1 LVIFILIFVI
11 YLEIVIWLLKI
22 NSMNV
27 IIPIKI
33 SFKNLMAAKF
43 RSFLTIL
50 GIIIGVASVIIIF
63 AVGQSAQELILDQI
77 RGVGSNLV
85 GVLPGASDEK
95 GPPASV
101 MGIVITTLKYDDFLE
116 LKKPKNVTGVVAG
129 AGYVTGTATIEN
141 DGTELGMS
149 FTGTTSQYPEVES
162 TGLRNGRFFI
172 EEEETNLSKV
182 AVLGVTAAKDIF
194 GNADPIGRKIK
205 IDDYKFTVVGVLKE
219 RASAAFG
226 TASQDEAVF
235 VPLFTAQKLLLGINH
250 LAYVR
255 LKIDSIENIPI
266 AKEDISVVLRNQ
278 HDIDDPNDDD
288 FSVRDQASAME
299 IVETITSSMRYF
311 LLAVGTISLIVG
323 GVGVMNVML
332 IAVNQRIKEVG
343 LRKAV
348 GAKNSDVMLQFLIES
363 ATISFMGGLI
373 GIIFGVVLS
382 FVISLVVNSLG
393 YNWRFIISPSSIVIA
408 VTVSILIGIIFGLYP
423 ARKASK
429 ISPMEALRYE

>member
-1 LVIFILIFVI
+1 MHIL
-11 YLEIVIWLLKI
+11 
-22 NSMNV
+22 
-27 IIPIKI
+27 IPIKI

-77 RGVGSNLV
+77 RGVGSNLI

-95 GPPASV
+95 GPPASA

-129 AGYVTGTATIEN
+129 AAYVMGTATVEN

-149 FTGTTSQYPEVES
+149 FTGITSEYPEVES
-162 TGLRNGRFFI
+162 TGMSKGRFFI
-172 EEEETNLSKV
+172 EEEETNLSRV

-194 GNADPIGRKIK
+194 GDIDPIGRKIK
-205 IDDYKFTVVGVLKE
+205 INDYKFTVVGVLKE
-219 RASAAFG
+219 RSSSAFG
-226 TASQDEAVF
+226 IGSQDEAVF
-235 VPLFTAQKLLLGINH
+235 VPILTAQKLLLGINH

-255 LKIDSIENIPI
+255 LKIDTIENIPI
-266 AKEDISVVLRNQ
+266 AEEDAAVVLRNQ
-278 HDIDDPNDDD
+278 HDIDDPDDDD
-288 FSVRDQASAME
+288 FSIMDQASAVE
-299 IVETITSSMRYF
+299 IVGTVTNAMRYF
-311 LLAVGTISLIVG
+311 LLAVGTISLVVG

-332 IAVNQRIKEVG
+332 IAVSQRIKEVG

-348 GAKNSDVMLQFLIES
+348 GAKNIDVMTQFLVES
-363 ATISFMGGLI
+363 ATISFMGGLV
-373 GIIFGVVLS
+373 GIIFGVAVS
-382 FVISLVVNSLG
+382 FGASLIITAMG
-393 YNWRFIISPSSIVIA
+393 YNWKFIIAPSSIVIA
-408 VTVSILIGIIFGLYP
+408 VSVSILIGIIFGIYP

>member
-1 LVIFILIFVI
+1 MHIL
-11 YLEIVIWLLKI
+11 
-22 NSMNV
+22 
-27 IIPIKI
+27 IPIKI

-77 RGVGSNLV
+77 RGVGSNLI

-95 GPPASV
+95 GPPASA

-129 AGYVTGTATIEN
+129 AAYVMGTATVEN

-149 FTGTTSQYPEVES
+149 FTGITSEYPEVES
-162 TGLRNGRFFI
+162 TGMSKGRFFI
-172 EEEETNLSKV
+172 EEEETNLSRV

-194 GNADPIGRKIK
+194 GDIDPIGRKIK
-205 IDDYKFTVVGVLKE
+205 INDYKFTVVGVLKE
-219 RASAAFG
+219 RSSSAFG
-226 TASQDEAVF
+226 IGSQDEAVF
-235 VPLFTAQKLLLGINH
+235 VPILTAQKLLLGINH

-255 LKIDSIENIPI
+255 LKIDTIENIPI
-266 AKEDISVVLRNQ
+266 AEEDAAVVLRNE
-278 HDIDDPNDDD
+278 HDIDDPDDDD
-288 FSVRDQASAME
+288 FSIRDQASAVE
-299 IVETITSSMRYF
+299 IVGTVTNAMRYF
-311 LLAVGTISLIVG
+311 LLAVGTISLVVG

-332 IAVNQRIKEVG
+332 IAVSQRIKEVG

-348 GAKNSDVMLQFLIES
+348 GAKNIDVMTQFLVES
-363 ATISFMGGLI
+363 ATISFMGGLV
-373 GIIFGVVLS
+373 GIIFGVAVS
-382 FVISLVVNSLG
+382 FGASLIINAMG
-393 YNWRFIISPSSIVIA
+393 YNWKFIIAPSSIVIA
-408 VTVSILIGIIFGLYP
+408 VSVSILIGIIFGIYP

>member
-1 LVIFILIFVI
+1 MHIL
-11 YLEIVIWLLKI
+11 
-22 NSMNV
+22 
-27 IIPIKI
+27 IPIKI

-77 RGVGSNLV
+77 RGVGSNLI
-85 GVLPGASDEK
+85 GVLPGASDEE
-95 GPPASV
+95 GPPASA
-101 MGIVITTLKYDDFLE
+101 MGIVITTLRYDDFLE

-129 AGYVTGTATIEN
+129 AAYVMGTATVEN

-149 FTGTTSQYPEVES
+149 FTGITSEYPEVES
-162 TGLRNGRFFI
+162 TGISKGRFFI
-172 EEEETNLSKV
+172 EEEETNLSRV

-194 GNADPIGRKIK
+194 GDTDPIGRKIK
-205 IDDYKFTVVGVLKE
+205 INDYKFTVIGVLKE
-219 RASAAFG
+219 RSSSAFG
-226 TASQDEAVF
+226 IGSQDEAVF
-235 VPLFTAQKLLLGINH
+235 VPILTAQKLLLGINH

-255 LKIDSIENIPI
+255 LKIDTIENIPI
-266 AKEDISVVLRNQ
+266 AKEDAAVVLRNE
-278 HDIDDPNDDD
+278 HDIDDPDDDD
-288 FSVRDQASAME
+288 FSIRDQASAVE
-299 IVETITSSMRYF
+299 IVSTVTNAMRYF

-332 IAVNQRIKEVG
+332 IAVSQRIKEVG

-348 GAKNSDVMLQFLIES
+348 GAKNIDVMTQFLVES
-363 ATISFMGGLI
+363 ATISFMGGLV
-373 GIIFGVVLS
+373 GIIFGVAVS
-382 FVISLVVNSLG
+382 FGASLIINAMG
-393 YNWRFIISPSSIVIA
+393 YNWKFIIAPSSIVIA
-408 VTVSILIGIIFGLYP
+408 VSVSILIGIIFGIYP

>member
-1 LVIFILIFVI
+1 MHIL
-11 YLEIVIWLLKI
+11 
-22 NSMNV
+22 
-27 IIPIKI
+27 IPIKI

-77 RGVGSNLV
+77 RGVGSNLI

-95 GPPASV
+95 GPPASA

-129 AGYVTGTATIEN
+129 AAYVMGTATVEN

-149 FTGTTSQYPEVES
+149 FTGITSEYPEVES
-162 TGLRNGRFFI
+162 TGMSKGRFFI
-172 EEEETNLSKV
+172 EEEETNLSRV

-194 GNADPIGRKIK
+194 GDIDPIGRKIK
-205 IDDYKFTVVGVLKE
+205 INDYKFTVVGVLKE
-219 RASAAFG
+219 RSSSAFG
-226 TASQDEAVF
+226 IGSQDEAVF
-235 VPLFTAQKLLLGINH
+235 VPILTAQKLLLGINH

-255 LKIDSIENIPI
+255 LKIDTIENIPI
-266 AKEDISVVLRNQ
+266 AEEDAAVVLRNE
-278 HDIDDPNDDD
+278 HDIDDPDDDD
-288 FSVRDQASAME
+288 FSIRDQASAVE
-299 IVETITSSMRYF
+299 IVGTVTNAMRYF
-311 LLAVGTISLIVG
+311 LLAVGTISLVVG

-332 IAVNQRIKEVG
+332 IAVSQRIKEVG

-348 GAKNSDVMLQFLIES
+348 GAKNIDVMTQFLVES
-363 ATISFMGGLI
+363 ATISFMGGLV
-373 GIIFGVVLS
+373 GIIFGVAVS
-382 FVISLVVNSLG
+382 FGASLIITAMG
-393 YNWRFIISPSSIVIA
+393 YNWKFIIAPSSIVIA
-408 VTVSILIGIIFGLYP
+408 VSVSILIGIIFGIYP

>member
-1 LVIFILIFVI
+1 
-11 YLEIVIWLLKI
+11 
-22 NSMNV
+22 
-27 IIPIKI
+27 
-33 SFKNLMAAKF
+33 MAAKF

-77 RGVGSNLV
+77 RGVGSNLI

-95 GPPASV
+95 GPPASA

-116 LKKPKNVTGVVAG
+116 LKKPKNVTGVVGG

-149 FTGTTSQYPEVES
+149 FTGVTSEYLEVES
-162 TGLRNGRFFI
+162 TGMNGGRFFI

-182 AVLGVTAAKDIF
+182 AVLGATAAKDIF
-194 GNADPIGRKIK
+194 GDTDPIGKKIK
-205 IDDYKFTVVGVLKE
+205 INDYKFTVIGILKE
-219 RASAAFG
+219 RSSAAFG
-226 TASQDEAVF
+226 MASQDEAVF

-250 LAYVR
+250 IAYVR
-255 LKIDSIENIPI
+255 LKIDSTENIPI
-266 AKEDISVVLRNQ
+266 AKEDAAVVLRNQ
-278 HDIDDPNDDD
+278 HDIEDPSDDD
-288 FSVRDQASAME
+288 FSIRDQASAVE
-299 IVETITSSMRYF
+299 ILETITNAMRYF

-332 IAVNQRIKEVG
+332 IAVNQRIKEIG

-348 GAKNSDVMLQFLIES
+348 GAKNIDVMIQFLLES
-363 ATISFMGGLI
+363 ATISFLGGLI
-373 GIIFGVVLS
+373 GIILGVTLS
-382 FVISLVVNSLG
+382 FVTSLIVNSLG
-393 YNWRFIISPSSIVIA
+393 YDWKFIIAPSSIVIA
-408 VTVSILIGIIFGLYP
+408 VTVSIMIGIIFGLYP

>member
-1 LVIFILIFVI
+1 MNIL
-11 YLEIVIWLLKI
+11 
-22 NSMNV
+22 
-27 IIPIKI
+27 IPIKI

-77 RGVGSNLV
+77 RGVGSNLI

-95 GPPASV
+95 GPPASA
-101 MGIVITTLKYDDFLE
+101 MGIVINTLKYDDFLE

-129 AGYVTGTATIEN
+129 AGYVMGTATIEN

-162 TGLRNGRFFI
+162 TGMREGRFFI
-172 EEEETNLSKV
+172 EEEETNLSRV

-194 GNADPIGRKIK
+194 GDLDPIGKKIK
-205 IDDYKFTVVGVLKE
+205 INDYKFTVVGVLKE

-226 TASQDEAVF
+226 MASQDEAIF
-235 VPLFTAQKLLLGINH
+235 IPLFTAQELLLGINH

-266 AKEDISVVLRNQ
+266 AKEDIGATLRNQ
-278 HDIDDPNDDD
+278 HDIEDPDDDD
-288 FSVRDQASAME
+288 FSVRDQASA
-299 IVETITSSMRYF
+299 IDTISAITNAMRYF

-332 IAVNQRIKEVG
+332 IAVSQRIKEVG

-348 GAKNSDVMLQFLIES
+348 GAKNIDVMIQFLIES
-363 ATISFMGGLI
+363 ATISFLGGLI
-373 GIIFGVVLS
+373 GIIFGVAIS
-382 FVISLVVNSLG
+382 FATSLIVNSLG
-393 YNWRFIISPSSIVIA
+393 YNWKFIISPSSIVIA
-408 VTVSILIGIIFGLYP
+408 VTVSIMIGIIFGLYP